1 MKFIRTAVSAAILAI
16 APLAAM
22 AEGQVH
28 KLAIHVD
35 EDDRR
40 LLNMALNNAQ
50 NVANYYKAQG
60 DSVVIEVVA
69 YGPGLSMF
77 VDGESPVADR
87 ISTMALEMDDITFA
101 ACGNTLA
108 KREQKKGGEVAL
120 LAEAQVVPS
129 GVVRLME
136 LQAEG
141 YAYIRP

>member
-1 MKFIRTAVSAAILAI
+1 MKPLRTA
-16 APLAAM
+16 LAAGLIAFAPFAAF
-22 AEGQVH
+22 AEGQLH

-35 EDDRR
+35 EDDRQ

-50 NVANYYKAQG
+50 NVANHYAAQG
-60 DSVVIEVVA
+60 DSVIIEVVA

-87 ISTMALEMDDITFA
+87 ISTMALEMEGISFS
-101 ACGNTLA
+101 ACGNTITN
-108 KREQKKGGEVAL
+108 REKKQGKPVAL

-136 LQAEG
+136 LQGEG

>member
-1 MKFIRTAVSAAILAI
+1 MKSIRIALAAGLIAF
-16 APLAAM
+16 APLTAL

-35 EDDRR
+35 EDDRQ

-50 NVANYYKAQG
+50 NVANHYAAQG
-60 DSVVIEVVA
+60 DSVIIEVVA

-87 ISTMALEMDDITFA
+87 ISTMALEMEGISFS
-101 ACGNTLA
+101 ACGNTIA
-108 KREQKKGGEVAL
+108 NREQKQGKPVTL
-120 LAEAQVVPS
+120 LAEAKVVPS

-136 LQAEG
+136 LQGEG

>member
-1 MKFIRTAVSAAILAI
+1 MTRIRTAVAAAVIAF
-16 APLAAM
+16 APLSAW

-35 EDDRR
+35 EDDRQ

-50 NVANYYKAQG
+50 NVANHYKAQG

-87 ISTMALEMDDITFA
+87 ISTMALEMEGITFS
-101 ACGNTLA
+101 ACGNTIA
-108 KREQKKGGEVAL
+108 NREKKQGKPVTL
-120 LAEAQVVPS
+120 LSEAQVVPS

-136 LQAEG
+136 LQGEG